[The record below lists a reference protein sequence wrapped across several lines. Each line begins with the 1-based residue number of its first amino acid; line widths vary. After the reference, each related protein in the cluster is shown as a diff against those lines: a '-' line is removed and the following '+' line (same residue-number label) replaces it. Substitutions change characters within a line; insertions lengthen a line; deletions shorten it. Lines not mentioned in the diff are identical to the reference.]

1 MTDMEKELCPRLIDY
16 LVVVGKRNRIW
27 HVFVFHKV
35 LFKLRSCPFANRLSG
50 NFEEACNFLYIS
62 YQRSLLCSVRYPTD
76 DHKDFHLP
84 ADVTVFCQPEGCVTI
99 NAHSRRGQSR
109 DPQFFVFML
118 TEKDSAKIRY
128 GVCLNFYQ
136 CSEKRILNAD
146 RKASRTECGKRGR
159 DHALTL
165 TSLCFISHHPF
176 VSIFHDILILL
187 KQIID
192 SCSYRAAQQTN
203 IKDIAWSVLTGHWH
217 DAIPPE
223 AMREI
228 KEIETWILML
238 LSSPVPVPGK
248 TKVQLEVMPADISPI
263 FEFALPD
270 HTRFSLVDFPIHLP
284 FELLGVDAAVRVLAA
299 IMLEFKVV
307 IQSRNYNAVSMCVLS
322 LVHLLYPL
330 EYMFPVIPLLPAYMP
345 SAEQL
350 LLAPTPFVIGVPA
363 SFFAHKRIKEVPS
376 DVILVDLDSNQVTV
390 PDDLFIPNLPEPDV
404 TTLKNSL
411 IAALSSMSLR
421 ADNECEENL
430 EACYAVDA
438 DIVDVSCR
446 VAMVKFFNS
455 PNVFGNFSEH
465 TRTLRLYP
473 RPVVALQSESFL
485 RSRPQCT
492 QFITDLCRT
501 QAVEYFAECCL
512 CPRNETFVRVQA
524 GIDNPTQIGDKAK
537 WFSESLMPVHFTV
550 YPNASS
556 LCSAYYAYARD
567 NGGVD
572 SESDDNESRSI
583 DSSSSIDDLVFDGPE
598 EGVERDI
605 IIKPLAEVNDV
616 YREPL
621 TLELPPNDSA
631 ASTGSSISSGRS
643 SPTSSLS
650 ASAIDSEADFARL
663 AENLAL
669 KSDSKRNS
677 LKISVILLD
686 AAVIRSG
693 SESQRKQIQ
702 GFPSLTDSGEK
713 VLGPTFM
720 SAINGCA
727 ERSQDIFSQV
737 LNRTAPKAQA
747 LRERTMRPLA
757 AAAAT
762 KMEQSQHLVKRKTTI
777 NQTSTQAAS
786 QQRLMEDESLRELV
800 CSKLNLGLEQRLTDE
815 EYVKEIVSYPRSS
828 IDSPFSLY
836 HFSSINR
843 SNTLF
848 KTLTRAQYKGYVRV
862 LQACIAGIEVYPR
875 VCFSVNNFQALSGGS
890 SQVSFNSPGCCG
902 LASVFHVLEIAHTHY
917 WCKGN
922 EITSPSSST
931 PSAIPPASLPVEKA
945 GPQKVPTMP
954 FEPIRHYIYQD
965 LILPAQNPLWQK
977 MVFWENA
984 FVDVVAQER
993 DIVGMDQEPSEM
1005 IDRYAAL
1012 SDFEKKR
1019 LELEEDRLL
1028 STLLHNLTAYMIMC
1042 GTGQKAIQQKIRRL
1056 LGKAHIGLVCSKEI
1070 NKLLDDLPQTQGNLI
1085 PLKPLGSRLVQKHS
1099 FTVYAGSSSQD
1110 EMMFMEVSGTCF
1122 HLFFFKIFINVVLR
1136 AITGA
1141 VTERWWYERLV
1152 NMTYSP
1158 KTKVLCLWRRHEDKV
1173 HMHKFYTKK
1182 CRELYQCMKNAMERA
1197 AARGRVSVEGRAL
1210 GGEFPVHDTE
1220 KNQGGLLQ
1228 VRCDG
1233 VAIIFE
1239 NSQQFIDLSNIKKC
1253 NTFGGNVFLLEEYD
1267 RKKNELVQR
1276 RYYSQMADQICYA
1289 VLCVFSFAAAGHKK
1303 PE

>member
-1 MTDMEKELCPRLIDY
+1 MSDKEKELCPRLIDY
-16 LVVVGKRNRIW
+16 LVVVGKRNRI
-27 HVFVFHKV
+27 
-35 LFKLRSCPFANRLSG
+35 
-50 NFEEACNFLYIS
+50 
-62 YQRSLLCSVRYPTD
+62 RYPTD
-76 DHKDFHLP
+76 DHKDFFLP
-84 ADVTVFCQPEGCVTI
+84 TDVTVFCQPEGCVTL
-99 NAHSRRGQSR
+99 NSHSRRGQSR

-136 CSEKRILNAD
+136 CSEKRLLN
-146 RKASRTECGKRGR
+146 TERQSGGVGPGKKGK
-159 DHALTL
+159 DHAVSL
-165 TSLCFISHHPF
+165 TSLCLISHHPF
-176 VSIFHDILILL
+176 VSIFHDLLILL

-192 SCSYRAAQQTN
+192 SCSYRAAQKSN
-203 IKDIAWSVLTGHWH
+203 IKDVVWSVLTGHWQ
-217 DAIPPE
+217 DTIPPE

-248 TKVQLEVMPADISPI
+248 TKVQLEVLLYRTSALAVQQGGLVMPSDISPI

-270 HTRFSLVDFPIHLP
+270 HTRFCLVDFPLHLP
-284 FELLGVDAAVRVLAA
+284 FELLGVDTAVRVLAA
-299 IMLEFKVV
+299 IMLEFK
-307 IQSRNYNAVSMCVLS
+307 
-322 LVHLLYPL
+322 
-330 EYMFPVIPLLPAYMP
+330 
-345 SAEQL
+345 L

-376 DVILVDLDSNQVTV
+376 DVILVDLDTNHITV
-390 PDDLFIPNLPEPDV
+390 PDDLFIPNLPEPDAS
-404 TTLKNSL
+404 TLKNSL
-411 IAALSSMSLR
+411 HGALNRMSMSLR
-421 ADNECEENL
+421 EERRGSI

-446 VAMVKFFNS
+446 VSMVKFFNS
-455 PNVFGNFSEH
+455 PNVFGDFSEH

-492 QFITDLCRT
+492 QFITELCRT

-512 CPRNETFVRVQA
+512 CPKNETFVRVQA
-524 GIDNPTQIGDKAK
+524 GIDSPAQIGDKAK

-550 YPNASS
+550 YPNESS
-556 LCSAYYAYARD
+556 LCSAYYAYTRESSGLESD
-567 NGGVD
+567 
-572 SESDDNESRSI
+572 SDDNESRSI
-583 DSSSSIDDLVFDGPE
+583 DSSSSIDDLVFDGPDE
-598 EGVERDI
+598 AAERDI

-616 YREPL
+616 YKEPL
-621 TLELPPNDSA
+621 TLELPPSDSV
-631 ASTGSSISSGRS
+631 ASIGSSISSGRS
-643 SPTSSLS
+643 SPASSLS

-669 KSDSKRNS
+669 KSDSK
-677 LKISVILLD
+677 
-686 AAVIRSG
+686 
-693 SESQRKQIQ
+693 
-702 GFPSLTDSGEK
+702 
-713 VLGPTFM
+713 
-720 SAINGCA
+720 
-727 ERSQDIFSQV
+727 V
-737 LNRTAPKAQA
+737 LNKTAPKAQA

-762 KMEQSQHLVKRKTTI
+762 KMEQSQHLVKSKTAG

-786 QQRLMEDESLRELV
+786 QQRLMEDESLRDLV
-800 CSKLNLGLEQRLTDE
+800 CSKLNLGLEHRLTDE
-815 EYVKEIVSYPRSS
+815 DYVKEIVS
-828 IDSPFSLY
+828 F
-836 HFSSINR
+836 
-843 SNTLF
+843 NT
-848 KTLTRAQYKGYVRV
+848 
-862 LQACIAGIEVYPR
+862 
-875 VCFSVNNFQALSGGS
+875 
-890 SQVSFNSPGCCG
+890 PGCCG

-917 WCKGN
+917 WCKGSD
-922 EITSPSSST
+922 ITSPCSSTPSTLVTPSASSPDLKELGDRSNRTKLPSSSVDTRTPTRPVGAQNAVNGSSSRTAGSETSSELSTPVPMVPPPLPPRELPPRPPLPPHPTTLQNGPPSTPPPPLLPSSST
-931 PSAIPPASLPVEKA
+931 TGPPKFPPPERRPPPVPPRPVSASSAESSENVSRVENAASLRVPPNSLPVGKA
-945 GPQKVPTMP
+945 EPLKVPTTP
-954 FEPIRHYIYQD
+954 LEPIRHYIYQD

-977 MVFWENA
+977 VVFWENA

-1012 SDFEKKR
+1012 SDSEKKR

-1070 NKLLDDLPQTQGNLI
+1070 NKLLDELPQTQGNSI

-1099 FTVYAGSSSQD
+1099 FTVHAGSSSQD
-1110 EMMFMEVSGTCF
+1110 DMMFME
-1122 HLFFFKIFINVVLR
+1122 
-1136 AITGA
+1136 
-1141 VTERWWYERLV
+1141 
-1152 NMTYSP
+1152 
-1158 KTKVLCLWRRHEDKV
+1158 
-1173 HMHKFYTKK
+1173 
-1182 CRELYQCMKNAMERA
+1182 CRELYQCVKNAMERA

-1220 KNQGGLLQ
+1220 TNQGGLLQ

-1233 VAIIFE
+1233 VAIIFA
-1239 NSQQFIDLSNIKKC
+1239 NSQQFIDLANIKKC
-1253 NTFGGNVFLLEEYD
+1253 NTFGGNVFLLEEFD
-1267 RKKNELVQR
+1267 RKRNELIQR